1 MNDFPTKVM
10 EAIRPDMDAQDLAKG
25 TTMAAL
31 VTIAR
36 TPKELS
42 RWFGS
47 SAPKVA
53 RLINRAIQIKSNNV
67 PKRTR

>member
-31 VTIAR
+31 VTISR
-36 TPKELS
+36 TPTELM
-42 RWFGS
+42 RHFGS
-47 SAPKVA
+47 EAMKVA
-53 RLINRAIQIKSNNV
+53 RLIDRAIQIKSNNV

>member
-36 TPKELS
+36 TPAELM
-42 RWFGS
+42 RRFGND
-47 SAPKVA
+47 AQKVA
-53 RLINRAIQIKSNNV
+53 RLIDRAIQIKSNNV